1 MFTGGELIRPMTN
14 LNNKT
19 LLTAVTCAWLLTAV
33 VFVAARP
40 SASGA
45 HSQPAASA
53 AAPEAET
60 VPASR

>member
-1 MFTGGELIRPMTN
+1 MTN

-45 HSQPAASA
+45 HSQPAASVA
-53 AAPEAET
+53 DPEAET